1 MYALNCS
8 GQLLPLHP
16 PVVMGILNITPDSY
30 YDGGLHFDPND
41 ALAHATNLVAQ
52 GAAII
57 DVGGASSRPGSAVVP
72 EAEELRRVVPVIA
85 AIKARFPEQIISVD
99 TWRSSVARAAVAEGA
114 SIVNDISAGTLDPEL
129 LDTVADLHVPYILM
143 HMQGTPQTM
152 QDNPDYGD
160 ITTEVLDFFIEKLA
174 LLRAKGIQDVVLD
187 PGFGFGKTVAHNYQL
202 LAQCGHLQNV
212 LDLPLLVGVSRKSM
226 IFKLLETTPE
236 HTLPA
241 TSALH
246 FHALEQG
253 AHILRAHDVR
263 AAMDVVR
270 VWQALRAGQPE

>member
-1 MYALNCS
+1 MYTLNCT
-8 GQLLPLHP
+8 GRLLPLHP

-30 YDGGLHFDPND
+30 YDGGLHFDHSD
-41 ALAHATNLVAQ
+41 ALAHATNLVTQ

-57 DVGGASSRPGSAVVP
+57 DVGGASSRPGSAIVP
-72 EAEELRRVVPVIA
+72 EEEELRRVVPVVA

-99 TWRSSVARAAVAEGA
+99 TWRATVARAAVAEGA

-129 LDTVADLHVPYILM
+129 LDTVADLRVPYILM
-143 HMQGTPQTM
+143 HMRGTPQTM
-152 QDNPDYGD
+152 QDSPEYHD

-174 LLRAKGIQDVVLD
+174 LLREKGIHDVAID
-187 PGFGFGKTVAHNYQL
+187 PGFGFGKTLVHNYQL
-202 LAQCGHLQNV
+202 LAQCGHLQKV

-253 AHILRAHDVR
+253 TNILRVHDAR
-263 AAMDVVR
+263 AAMDVIR
-270 VWQALRAGQPE
+270 VWQALRSGPPE